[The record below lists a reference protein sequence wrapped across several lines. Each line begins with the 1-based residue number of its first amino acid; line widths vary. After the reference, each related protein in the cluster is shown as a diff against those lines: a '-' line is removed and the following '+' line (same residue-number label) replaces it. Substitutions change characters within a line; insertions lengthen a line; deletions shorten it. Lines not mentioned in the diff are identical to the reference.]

1 METKL
6 EILICVI
13 TFISILIVYSGNSKT
28 NIGKKIKDI
37 GIGLC
42 CTNFI
47 INAPLVSNSSTI
59 DNIFFYTGLLMFVF
73 LMFELSKIVK
83 KLAAMSS

>member
-28 NIGKKIKDI
+28 NTGKKIKDI
-37 GIGLC
+37 GVGLC

-47 INAPLVSNSSTI
+47 IIAHLFSNSPI
-59 DNIFFYTGLLMFVF
+59 DNIFFYIGLLMFVF
-73 LMFELSKIVK
+73 LMFQLSKIVK